1 MGAGAT
7 VEEEVLVINALSFA
21 LMSVETAM
29 FFVSGGGGGGGYN
42 QMIHENQNISYVL
55 LRNATAPHHSCILY
69 IKNSFRKRM
78 MAYAS

>member
-29 FFVSGGGGGGGYN
+29 FFVSGGGG
-42 QMIHENQNISYVL
+42 V
-55 LRNATAPHHSCILY
+55 
-69 IKNSFRKRM
+69 
-78 MAYAS
+78 